1 MSFSE
6 ERITYIENIIKKSLR
21 DKFLNYKPETHHMPF
36 HYRLLGEDRM
46 ALFSFIHSLNTTF
59 GTSIFEP
66 VAVGLAK
73 LKFKNAKRQVIAGA
87 NGSLEFSVS
96 EFTGKY
102 SLDDLCSALR
112 RDGLIVPSNT
122 VDALNELL
130 LLPDLYDKLIN
141 LKKNKKIPTNI
152 MKLKESYDESKD
164 ESDLKSLNRLLLR
177 KIYPKKAPK
186 LPPSKISEEAHKTIQ
201 KIMDSLVTG
210 QKNPDKQKEIESI
223 RAVCQQGAVN
233 NVKPTVVDVFVED
246 NDGSLFL
253 FDIKTVKPNI
263 GNFKEF
269 KRTLLEWVATTLF
282 QNPAAKINTIIAIP
296 YNPYAPKPYERWT
309 MRGMLD
315 LNFELKVADEFW
327 DFLGG
332 QGAYH
337 MLLDCFEKVGIELR
351 PEIDE
356 YFAKFSQK

>member
-1 MSFSE
+1 
-6 ERITYIENIIKKSLR
+6 
-21 DKFLNYKPETHHMPF
+21 MPF
-36 HYRLLGEDRM
+36 HYRLLGKDRM

-73 LKFKNAKRQVIAGA
+73 LRFKDAKRQVIAGA
-87 NGSLEFSVS
+87 DGSLEFSEV
-96 EFTGKY
+96 EFTEKY

-112 RDGLIVPSNT
+112 KDGLLTVTNNT
-122 VDALNELL
+122 VGALNELL
-130 LLPDLYDKLIN
+130 ILPDLYDKLIN
-141 LKKNKKIPTNI
+141 TKKNKKIPTNI
-152 MKLKESYDESKD
+152 MKLKELYDESKD
-164 ESDLKSLNRLLLR
+164 ESDLKSLNRLLL
-177 KIYPKKAPK
+177 KKFYPQKVPK

-223 RAVCQQGAVN
+223 RDVCQQGAMN
-233 NVKPTVVDVFVED
+233 NVKPAVVDVFVED

-269 KRTLLEWVATTLF
+269 KRTLLEWVATILA
-282 QNPAAKINTIIAIP
+282 QNPAAKINTLIAIP
-296 YNPYAPKPYERWT
+296 YNPYEPKPYERWT
-309 MRGMLD
+309 IRGMLD
-315 LNFELKVADEFW
+315 LNYELKVADEFW

-332 QGAYH
+332 HGTYQ
-337 MLLDCFEKVGIELR
+337 MLLDCFERVGIELR

-356 YFAKFSQK
+356 YFVRYGSQ